1 MKDQDLL
8 NQIKLAVQNEREAT
22 TKVLNLLMQIEK
34 RKLFALRGYDSLFS
48 FVVGYLGYSEP
59 AAHRRIAAMRAL
71 KEFPKLEA
79 KITSG
84 SLSLTNLAQVQV
96 AIRQEAKA
104 TGVKVASALKLEL
117 FEAVENKSTRECE
130 KILRTQMPEAVPNEK
145 RRELTESLTELKFV
159 LDEATIKNLQKL
171 KELWSHKNP
180 GMSDAELVKAMAE
193 FCLAKVDPEKKT
205 KEKLELSKV
214 ENRQEISEASKTA
227 PKTTAPEVTPTAH
240 VNLTAKHKANPA
252 VSRHIPVQTRKY
264 VWHRDKGACQYQ
276 DPITKKL
283 CLSKRYIEID
293 HVQPW
298 ALGGSHDPTNLR
310 LLCNTHN
317 MLMAEKAF
325 GK

>member
-8 NQIKLAVQNEREAT
+8 NQIKLAVQTEREAT

-48 FVVGYLGYSEP
+48 FAIGFLGYSDP
-59 AAHRRIAAMRAL
+59 AAHRRIQAMRAL

-96 AIRQEAKA
+96 AIRQETKT
-104 TGVKVASALKLEL
+104 TGVKMASALKLEL

-130 KILRTQMPEAVPNEK
+130 KILRTQMPEAVSVEK
-145 RRELTESLTELKFV
+145 RRELTSSLTELKFV
-159 LDEATIKNLQKL
+159 LDEATIKNLEKL
-171 KELWSHKNP
+171 KELWSHKTP

-193 FCLAKVDPEKKT
+193 FCLAKVDPES
-205 KEKLELSKV
+205 KLQKV
-214 ENRQEISEASKTA
+214 TP
-227 PKTTAPEVTPTAH
+227 PKTPAPEVASI
-240 VNLTAKHKANPA
+240 
-252 VSRHIPVQTRKY
+252 SRHIPAQTRKFI
-264 VWHRDKGACQYQ
+264 WRRDQGACQYQ

-293 HVQPW
+293 HIHPW
-298 ALGGSHDPTNLR
+298 ALGGSHAPTNLR

-317 MLMAEKAF
+317 VLMAEKGF
-325 GK
+325 GKWKDSVNMPK